1 MALLLEKENMK
12 MRNKVMAK
20 WVLIIIG
27 MTMGIECLG
36 RTFVPMIT
44 VRMDRI
50 YYEIIDYRAREGE
63 FPASLDALTQR
74 PYSLK
79 KEDLVDPWGEAF
91 GYDYNKDEYV
101 VWSSGPDKKKGTADD
116 IVKGFPP
123 SYEESWKAK
132 NLSPVEEQKTNAGQE
147 AASSSQ
153 VKGGGGV
160 VSPPVRI
167 VSKNEPQP
175 EPTESK
181 SAPWKLPLLIGVVVL
196 GGVVTAWRCLNN
208 KKKT

>member
-1 MALLLEKENMK
+1 
-12 MRNKVMAK
+12 MAK

-44 VRMDRI
+44 VQMDRI
-50 YYEIIDYRAREGE
+50 YYDIMDYRAREGE

-74 PYSLK
+74 PYDLK

-91 GYDYNKDEYV
+91 RYDYSKDEYV

-116 IVKGFPP
+116 IVRGSLP
-123 SYEESWKAK
+123 SFVESWKAK
-132 NLSPVEEQKTNAGQE
+132 NLPPVEERKTNAVQE
-147 AASSSQ
+147 ATSSSQ
-153 VKGGGGV
+153 VKGGGGG

-175 EPTESK
+175 DPTESK
-181 SAPWKLPLLIGVVVL
+181 SAPWKLPLLLGVVSAIGVVTV
-196 GGVVTAWRCLNN
+196 WRCFL